1 MFSHLLKRTSSSP
14 LAAWTE
20 PTKKVKER
28 WVLALT
34 SWAGMSLVSCPWT
47 SGPWV
52 LGLWTLGLKSTS
64 LHPHPSL
71 VLRPPASDGRNTVGS
86 FDSQVFGLRL
96 NNTTSF
102 PGCTACRQL
111 IVGLLSLHNHISR
124 FLSYI
129 YLLLILFPWKN
140 LIHMICKISSP
151 VSYTWS
157 KLHCDSRVPGT
168 FAFMGSSFLY
178 KNDNIYILWLHW
190 FKD

>member
-1 MFSHLLKRTSSSP
+1 MSSCSHFLSGDVHRFLP
-14 LAAWTE
+14 LDFRA
-20 PTKKVKER
+20 PG
-28 WVLALT
+28 
-34 SWAGMSLVSCPWT
+34 SWAF
-47 SGPWV
+47 
-52 LGLWTLGLKSTS
+52 GLQNLNQ
-64 LHPHPSL
+64 HPSAHTQAQFSGL
-71 VLRPPASDGRNTVGS
+71 LRQIGRNTIGS
-86 FDSQVFGLRL
+86 SDSQVFGLRL

-102 PGCTACRQL
+102 PGCTTCRQL

-129 YLLLILFPWKN
+129 HLLLILFLWKN

-157 KLHCDSRVPGT
+157 KLHCESRVPGT
-168 FAFMGSSFLY
+168 FAFMGSSFLC